1 MARGGLEI
9 AGRVVKDR
17 GWVRRFQDACG
28 CCGGGYSVLVLLMG
42 LLRDAADGR
51 PKIVDAPKR
60 V

>member
-1 MARGGLEI
+1 M

-28 CCGGGYSVLVLLMG
+28 CCGDGYSALVLLMI
-42 LLRDAADGR
+42 LLRGAADGK
-51 PKIVDAPKR
+51 PKIVDAPKP